1 MSPNEHQ
8 PGSGI
13 QAAPVNNV
21 VSSNLFD
28 GLPTTGLKDEVFTTL
43 FQNSNLRIE
52 RIVSTGQAT
61 PEGQWYD
68 QTCAEWVLLIQ
79 GRAWLQFEDQADSQ
93 EMRPGDF
100 VLIAAHRRHRVQA
113 TDPQVITVW
122 LAIHVVS

>member
-1 MSPNEHQ
+1 MSPTENERGRGVQ
-8 PGSGI
+8 T
-13 QAAPVNNV
+13 APVDGMD
-21 VSSNLFD
+21 SGNLFD
-28 GLPTTGLKDEVFTTL
+28 GLPTNSLKDEVFTTL
-43 FQNSNLRIE
+43 FQNPSLRIE

-113 TDPQVITVW
+113 TDPKAITVW
-122 LAIHVVS
+122 LAIHVTP